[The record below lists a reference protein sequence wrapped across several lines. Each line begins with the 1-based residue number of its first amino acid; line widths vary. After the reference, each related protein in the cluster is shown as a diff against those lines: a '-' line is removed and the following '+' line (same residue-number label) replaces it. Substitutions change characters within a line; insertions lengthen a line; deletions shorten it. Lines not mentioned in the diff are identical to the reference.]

1 MSNNKPVE
9 VVFRKVA
16 VADNT
21 TPSGIAYSVTSVID
35 VNADYDGEIPYE
47 DTQLF
52 LHKYSDDSFS
62 RVCNV
67 GDIDI
72 YPKYKK
78 EGFDFYRKNSFTVK
92 YQDLAVAVASLPVIR
107 DRVSAVV
114 QSRLDL
120 LGSFNGIT
128 QPIDLPYD
136 STSDSSKETY
146 KSAYVDLRDARK
158 QLDEGIVADNNAYAI
173 AQEKH
178 LAYKRL
184 STWLSDLVPKLQLA
198 SSSIS
203 DFATLGSWL
212 EGSLLAGINSY
223 IEDVSSEASNWTIG
237 KSDLLVELNKV
248 KSSIQSVCANNY
260 PAKIW
265 TVTTTAVSE
274 NSTTSTVVTLKSF
287 LDTLYYSYSA
297 QSQPVSTTALG
308 LANESDYK
316 LSQLKEKQ
324 KALLEASAQEQKA
337 LSDISRY
344 CPDIDINKL

>member
-1 MSNNKPVE
+1 MSNTKPVE

-16 VADNT
+16 VADSS

-35 VNADYDGEIPYE
+35 VNQDYDGEIPYE

-52 LHKYSDDSFS
+52 LHKQSDDSFV

-78 EGFDFYRKNSFTVK
+78 EGYDFYRKNSFTVK

-128 QPIDLPYD
+128 PPVDLPYD

-146 KSAYVDLRDARK
+146 KSAYVELRDARK
-158 QLDEGIVADNNAYAI
+158 QLDEGIVSDNNSYAI
-173 AQEKH
+173 AQEKY
-178 LAYKRL
+178 LAYSKL
-184 STWLSDLVPKLQLA
+184 NSWLTDLVPKLQLA

-203 DFATLGSWL
+203 DFSTLGSWI
-212 EGSLLAGINSY
+212 EGSLIAAVNSY
-223 IEDVSSEASNWTIG
+223 IENVTSEASNWTIG
-237 KSDLLVELNKV
+237 KADLLIELNKI
-248 KSSIQSVCANNY
+248 KTSIQSVCSSNY

-265 TVTTTAVSE
+265 TVTTTAVGD

-287 LDTLYYSYSA
+287 LDTLYYTYSA
-297 QSQPVSTTALG
+297 QSQPVASTTLS
-308 LANESDYK
+308 LSNESSYK

-324 KALLEASAQEQKA
+324 QALTEASAQEQKA

-344 CPDIDINKL
+344 CPDIDINQL